1 MKSSVNEKTTSK
13 TDTRSA
19 TIVRIREAFENAGRI
34 LVVSHLDPDGDA
46 LGSQLA
52 IGAYL
57 RDLGKSVTMVRDSEI
72 PEKYR
77 FLPGVEGIVEVS
89 SLPDDFAVD
98 AAVVLECP
106 TLARVGSAARYL
118 TDSVKII
125 NIDHHPD
132 ALDLGAINWIET
144 TMSSVGEMVYEF
156 FEAVDYDMNSA
167 VATSLYTAIMTDT
180 GRFRY
185 PSTTRR
191 TMEIAGALIEA
202 GADPHH
208 VCDMVYYNMRPSTLN
223 LTGQILHGVEFH
235 FDNRVC
241 LLTMTREMLK
251 SAGAQSSESEGMV
264 DYTLYSRGVVAGAL
278 LKEVSDRCTKVSLRA
293 RDGVNV
299 AQVAHEFGGGG
310 HFSAA
315 GCQIDLPLAEAKA
328 ALLDLLRKAVDERG

>member
-13 TDTRSA
+13 TDTRRT
-19 TIVRIREAFENAGRI
+19 TIERIREAFDNAGHI

-57 RDLGKSVTMVRDSEI
+57 RHLGKSVSMVRDSEI

-77 FLPGVEGIVEVS
+77 FLPGVERIVETS
-89 SLPDDFAVD
+89 RLPDDISVD
-98 AAVVLECP
+98 TAVVLECP
-106 TLARVGSAARYL
+106 TLARVGSAAAYL

-132 ALDLGAINWIET
+132 ALDLGSINWIET

-156 FEAVDYDMNSA
+156 FEAVDYDITAA
-167 VATSLYTAIMTDT
+167 VATALYTAIMTDT

-202 GADPHH
+202 GADPHYT
-208 VCDMVYYNMRPSTLN
+208 CDMVYYNMRPSTLK

-235 FDNRVC
+235 LDNKVC
-241 LLTMTREMLK
+241 LLTMSREMMQT
-251 SAGAQSSESEGMV
+251 AGEE
-264 DYTLYSRGVVAGAL
+264 
-278 LKEVSDRCTKVSLRA
+278 
-293 RDGVNV
+293 
-299 AQVAHEFGGGG
+299 
-310 HFSAA
+310 
-315 GCQIDLPLAEAKA
+315 
-328 ALLDLLRKAVDERG
+328 